1 MPPECVIPVPYVK
14 CVLVLAAVVKRFVD
28 PSVTVSVLTSACVTD
43 NVYVLAASSYAL
55 VTPVPAMITAL
66 SLSSTLSSV

>member
-43 NVYVLAASSYAL
+43 NVYVLAPSSYTL
-55 VTPVPAMITAL
+55 VTPVPAMIRAL
-66 SLSSTLSSV
+66 TLSSTLSSV